1 MNLPLKIN
9 EREKKFLII
18 GVIAVI
24 AIVLFQAY
32 SWYADYKK
40 RAEDFTAAKS
50 VMLEKQLRRMSEKY
64 AFETKFGELKQELE
78 KQETAVL
85 HGDKPPIA
93 AAALSDI
100 LRNAATSSGVNI
112 TMERT
117 INPSDVQY
125 YVAVP
130 VEIGFNATTERLK
143 ELLYKVRT
151 APFLLTVSDLKIRVV
166 NIGNPVDVYASMI
179 VTGYIKKPAET
190 SKESKEVNKERN
202 NDT

>member
-1 MNLPLKIN
+1 MNLPLKVN
-9 EREKKFLII
+9 EREKKFLVI
-18 GVIAVI
+18 GGIAVI
-24 AIVLFQAY
+24 AIILFQAY
-32 SWYADYKK
+32 SWYADYKG
-40 RAEDFTAAKS
+40 RAEEFTSAKS
-50 VMLEKQLRRMSEKY
+50 VMLEKQLRRISEKY
-64 AFETKFGELKQELE
+64 TFESRLNQLKQELE
-78 KQETAVL
+78 KQETAIL

-100 LRNAATSSGVNI
+100 LRNAAKSSGVNI

-117 INPSDVQY
+117 MNPSDVQY
-125 YVAVP
+125 YMAVP

-179 VTGYIKKPAET
+179 VTGYIRKPAET
-190 SKESKEVNKERN
+190 TKESKEANKERN

>member
-1 MNLPLKIN
+1 MNLPLKVN
-9 EREKKFLII
+9 EREKKFLVI
-18 GVIAVI
+18 GGIAVI
-24 AIVLFQAY
+24 AIILFQAY
-32 SWYADYKK
+32 SWYVDYKE

-50 VMLEKQLRRMSEKY
+50 VTLEKQLRRISEKNT
-64 AFETKFGELKQELE
+64 FESRLNELKQELE

-85 HGDKPPIA
+85 RGDKPPIA
-93 AAALSDI
+93 AAQLSDI

-130 VEIGFNATTERLK
+130 VEIGFKATTERLK

-166 NIGNPVDVYASMI
+166 NIGSPVDVYASMI
-179 VTGYIKKPAET
+179 VTGYIKKPAGT
-190 SKESKEVNKERN
+190 DKESKEVNKERN